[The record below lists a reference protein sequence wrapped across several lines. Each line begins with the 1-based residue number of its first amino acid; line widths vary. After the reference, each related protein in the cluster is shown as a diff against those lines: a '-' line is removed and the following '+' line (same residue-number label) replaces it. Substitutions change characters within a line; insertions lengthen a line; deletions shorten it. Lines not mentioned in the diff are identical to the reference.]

1 MEKAILLAKT
11 ERILHYFCLMEG
23 VYSQKL
29 DFRPMTIPLLRMAS
43 ARLSR
48 KEVLERVL
56 KDVLGVD
63 KNDPKSMARPVYHDR
78 VGYTGSR
85 VR

>member
-1 MEKAILLAKT
+1 
-11 ERILHYFCLMEG
+11 MEG
-23 VYSQKL
+23 IYSQKL
-29 DFRPMTIPLLRMAS
+29 DFRPMSIPLLRMAS

-48 KEVLERVL
+48 KEVVERVL

-63 KNDPKSMARPVYHDR
+63 KSDPKSMAIPVYQDR
-78 VGYTGSR
+78 VGYTGFP